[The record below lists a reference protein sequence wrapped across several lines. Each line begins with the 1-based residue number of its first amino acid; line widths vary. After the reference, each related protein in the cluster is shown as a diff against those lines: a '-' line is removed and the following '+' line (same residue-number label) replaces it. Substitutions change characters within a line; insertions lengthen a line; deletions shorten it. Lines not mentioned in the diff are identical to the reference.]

1 MMLNMMIND
10 DQVVWTQ
17 WNGLTHNCHDQPQS
31 ALHDGEKINR
41 QPGTFLN
48 SSLLVGEDGGTL
60 ISSGTTTA

>member
-41 QPGTFLN
+41 ELF
-48 SSLLVGEDGGTL
+48 
-60 ISSGTTTA
+60 